1 MANAGRWEPSA
12 LEPPGCSTIREAV
25 RELCDRFPGRL
36 LARAGAATRYPDEFV
51 AALTEPAGSR
61 R

>member
-25 RELCDRFPGRL
+25 RELCDRFPAEYWRGLDPMATPRSSY
-36 LARAGAATRYPDEFV
+36 RRSTTTAGW
-51 AALTEPAGSR
+51 R